1 MSNYL
6 TAGEMASLRRA
17 LAKRTGG
24 SVSVGTA
31 PITVAQGIAIWNAAT
46 SFEAST
52 QVASSGLM
60 RLPRRRVRRHQ
71 GVHDAAGLHHVLKAG
86 IGVAAVASLA
96 GCTTMFGGNVKGS
109 FSCRAPDGICA
120 PTSKIDDAALALISG
135 DTSLTPAGPYM
146 RPPAGSQRQ
155 SVTASAEPVRSGEKV
170 LRIVFPAHIDA
181 SGRFREATAIH
192 AVVERGEWIAAANT
206 VRGPSAVSMQQ
217 AVPSP
222 SQALADPLPVMQTL
236 GELASAAP
244 ELEFPSAVSD
254 IDAQNAA
261 AAQETSAPAL
271 ASPGPVKTGRRR
283 AKQVSVAAS
292 PAAVAAAAPSA
303 SAASAASGNAL
314 SSRPV
319 VSNATPD
326 PVAAIREQV
335 AARLSKGT
343 SRSSAARQTPVGG
356 LQPPATAQSSV
367 LNLLASG
374 TGANPSSASGGALEP
389 LPSLKT
395 VPVPS
400 AEAKLSAGSAAAD
413 SSTPINGPS
422 LFPVSDVHP

>member
-24 SVSVGTA
+24 SVSVGTD
-31 PITVAQGIAIWNAAT
+31 PITVAQGIAIWNAAAT
-46 SFEAST
+46 FEVNAQT
-52 QVASSGLM
+52 AFSGVV
-60 RLPRRRVRRHQ
+60 RRPRRRAQSHQ
-71 GVHDAAGLHHVLKAG
+71 GVRDAAGLHHVLKAG

-96 GCTTMFGGNVKGS
+96 GCTTLFGGNVKGS

-146 RPPAGSQRQ
+146 RPPAGSQRP

-192 AVVERGEWIAAANT
+192 AVVERGEWMAAANT

-217 AVPSP
+217 AVPSS

-261 AAQETSAPAL
+261 AAQETAAPAL
-271 ASPGPVKTGRRR
+271 TSPVPVKTGRRR
-283 AKQVSVAAS
+283 AKQVSLAPS
-292 PAAVAAAAPSA
+292 PTAVAAVTPAA
-303 SAASAASGNAL
+303 SAGSAASGNAL

-319 VSNATPD
+319 VSIATPD
-326 PVAAIREQV
+326 PVAAIRAQV
-335 AARLSKGT
+335 AVRLSARPV
-343 SRSSAARQTPVGG
+343 RSSAARQTPVGA
-356 LQPPATAQSSV
+356 QP
-367 LNLLASG
+367 
-374 TGANPSSASGGALEP
+374 P
-389 LPSLKT
+389 LPSLGT
-395 VPVPS
+395 APVPG
-400 AEAKLSAGSAAAD
+400 AGVKLSAGSAAAD